1 MLSEEALLRNLA
13 ALDEAQG
20 QRPTLAA
27 LDADTTRVVEAAGP
41 AKAGPHGLEVSV
53 EIRAGETW
61 VPLWGPDPVGEAS
74 RQIEEAG
81 DPAHLFVI
89 GGGGG
94 HVLDALE
101 ASGRST
107 TVLILEPDPGLAVLL
122 LARRDLQPWFA
133 SGRLRLLTGPDY
145 KGASTI
151 ARSVNGAESSAVLVN
166 PAFEAHRPEAVQKA
180 RSVARRIEQEAGA
193 NAEARRELAG
203 RYLLQTLGNLPI
215 IKRES
220 DAAALHGAFAGRPAV
235 MVAAGPSLDAAL
247 PVLAAYQDQ
256 VVIIAS
262 DTTLRPLL
270 AAGIRPHL
278 MVGIDPGD
286 VNARHLSGV
295 ADTSGIWLAAEA
307 SLHPAVFPCFEGR
320 TFLFKVSDHEP
331 WPWLREAGLDRGT
344 VRAWGSVAT
353 SAFDL
358 ALRMAC
364 DPIIFVGHDMAYTN
378 DRPYCDNTVFHEE
391 WYAYLKHN
399 SGTVRHYEELMM
411 QGQPLIAV
419 DDVNGEPVKTAAR
432 LVAFR
437 DWIAEQIAA
446 TRDRTFINATG
457 GGILQ
462 SARITQM
469 SIEVALATHA
479 GAPIDVRSQLAS
491 RHRRG
496 LKTAQPVSVPGA
508 DLMALWIEFT
518 ARTVDERAIRAAL
531 SASLPG
537 SHEDHEDHEIRE
549 VQKASS

>member
-1 MLSEEALLRNLA
+1 MRSEDVLIGNLA
-13 ALDEAQG
+13 ALDQAQG
-20 QRPTLAA
+20 QRPGLAA
-27 LDADTTRVVEAAGP
+27 LDPATTRVVEVGP
-41 AKAGPHGLEVSV
+41 ADAASLSI
-53 EIRAGETW
+53 EIRGGDTW
-61 VPLWGPDPVGEAS
+61 VPLWGPNPVGEAA
-74 RQIEEAG
+74 RQIDTAG

-89 GGGGG
+89 GAGVG

-101 ASGRST
+101 AAGRT
-107 TVLILEPDPGLAVLL
+107 TKVLILEPDPGVAVLL
-122 LARRDLQPWFA
+122 LARRDWQAWFA

-145 KGASTI
+145 TGASSV
-151 ARSVNGAESSAVLVN
+151 ARFVNGAEASAILVN
-166 PAFEAHRPEAVQKA
+166 PALAAHRPEAVQRA
-180 RSVARRIEQEAGA
+180 RTVAQRIQKEATA
-193 NAEARRELAG
+193 NADARKQHAG

-278 MVGIDPGD
+278 MVGVDPGE

-307 SLHPAVFPCFEGR
+307 SLHPAAFACFEGR

-358 ALRMAC
+358 ALRMQC
-364 DPIIFVGHDMAYTN
+364 NPIIFVGHDMAYSN

-391 WYAYLKHN
+391 WRAYLADKPW
-399 SGTVRHYEELMM
+399 GTIRHYEELMM
-411 QGQPLIAV
+411 KGQPLITVA
-419 DDVNGEPVKTAAR
+419 DVNGQPVKTAAR

-437 DWIAEQIAA
+437 DWIVEQTAA

-462 SARITQM
+462 GGRITQM

-479 GAPIDVRSQLAS
+479 GAPIDVRSKLAS
-491 RHRRG
+491 LHRRG
-496 LKTAQPVSVPGA
+496 LKTPKALTVPSA
-508 DLMALWIEFT
+508 EVIARWIEFT
-518 ARTVDERAIRAAL
+518 AGTVDERAIRAAL
-531 SASLPG
+531 SPLNHEA
-537 SHEDHEDHEIRE
+537 HEDHAAHALQE